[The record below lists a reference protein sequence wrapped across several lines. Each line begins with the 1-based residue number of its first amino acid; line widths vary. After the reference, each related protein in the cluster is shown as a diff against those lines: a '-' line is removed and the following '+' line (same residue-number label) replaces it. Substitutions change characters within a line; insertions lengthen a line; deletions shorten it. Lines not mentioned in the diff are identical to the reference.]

1 MNRKYSYDEQ
11 EGIFV
16 LESEI
21 SINWLVSQVLQ
32 QPNSQITKITDEQL
46 FKLLNLLGTSDLR
59 MPDGR
64 HGLFWLRDQIKEKM
78 QLSEAKP
85 GQAWYD
91 ISQRYRYI
99 LEKIDHC
106 VVENKLK
113 DEIVKQEEQKIVNR
127 EPNNITASFEPKG
140 NV

>member
-99 LEKIDHC
+99 LEKIDYAI
-106 VVENKLK
+106 VQFKKK
-113 DEIVKQEEQKIVNR
+113 DEIVKEELKIVNR
-127 EPNNITASFEPKG
+127 EPNNITASFELLE
-140 NV
+140 